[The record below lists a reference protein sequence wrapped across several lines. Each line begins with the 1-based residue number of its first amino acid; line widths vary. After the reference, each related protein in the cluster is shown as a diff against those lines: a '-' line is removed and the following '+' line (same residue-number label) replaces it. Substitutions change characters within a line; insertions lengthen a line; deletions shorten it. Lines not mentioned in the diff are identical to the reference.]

1 MDFSLRSCSAAAWL
15 FLLMVCVMLGNGVVG
30 IVYAIKY
37 RDFSYSYGVMP
48 TLGDWLFMI
57 AMVQIIF
64 GIFGLMTSVAGISPN
79 LVYDLFSR
87 TNLRFNYQPLE
98 KSLVYNTAS
107 YTLLTM
113 MTIFNVS
120 LGSIGAVNLWSFCK
134 DCIDIVYE
142 LWMVALINILSCGLL
157 TLIFIG
163 LTISIT
169 LIRPTREIPLL
180 N

>member
-15 FLLMVCVMLGNGVVG
+15 FLLIVCMMIGNGVAG
-30 IVYAIKY
+30 IIYSIKY
-37 RDFSYSYGVMP
+37 KDFSYSYGVIP
-48 TLGDWLFMI
+48 TLGDWLFMT

-64 GIFGLMTSVAGISPN
+64 GIFGFMVIFAGLSPN
-79 LVYDLFSR
+79 FMCSIFTR
-87 TNLRFNYQPLE
+87 TNVIFQYQPLE
-98 KSLVYNTAS
+98 KTLVYNTAS
-107 YTLLTM
+107 YTLLSM
-113 MTIFNVS
+113 ITIVNIS
-120 LGSIGAVNLWSFCK
+120 LGSIGAANLWSFCE

-142 LWMVALINILSCGLL
+142 LWMVSLINILSCGLL

-169 LIRPTREIPLL
+169 MTRPTHEIPLL